1 MATRRYGLSVG
12 ENYTQVT
19 EAVGSATAADDIEL
33 TVNLATVTKREQI
46 LMALERIQMWVI
58 KGNWPPV

>member
-19 EAVGSATAADDIEL
+19 EAVGSATVADDIEL